1 MTEKKSKTGVYGLLA
16 KIGTKLLPILG
27 KILKATKVL
36 KFALLAASLGAYA
49 YLWTWKFAVL
59 IIVALYWHEMG
70 HITAAK
76 HMGIKTKGI
85 FFIPILGAV
94 AVTDGNIK
102 SYGQWSYVALAGPV
116 SGLVQ
121 TLICCAAY
129 YMTGIPMLAGAAG
142 FIAFI
147 NVFNLA
153 PLSMLDGGQVFRAI
167 TFSINRSLGLVFLL
181 MSLIAAVFV
190 AVKIHAALFA
200 FLIILGSVDFISEFF
215 KRRSNI
221 KIQAGPTKM
230 KPIQIAYTV
239 AAYALTTIALIAI
252 IKLMAQVPGA
262 ELANTF
268 LAS

>member
-1 MTEKKSKTGVYGLLA
+1 
-16 KIGTKLLPILG
+16 
-27 KILKATKVL
+27 
-36 KFALLAASLGAYA
+36 
-49 YLWTWKFAVL
+49 
-59 IIVALYWHEMG
+59 
-70 HITAAK
+70 
-76 HMGIKTKGI
+76 
-85 FFIPILGAV
+85 
-94 AVTDGNIK
+94 
-102 SYGQWSYVALAGPV
+102 
-116 SGLVQ
+116 
-121 TLICCAAY
+121 
-129 YMTGIPMLAGAAG
+129 MTGIPMLAGAAG

-221 KIQAGPTKM
+221 KIRDEWIKFANDGYAQYTKLANETDPNDNSETYGNWKDYYTNRANELKDRYTKRADAVMTSGPTNM